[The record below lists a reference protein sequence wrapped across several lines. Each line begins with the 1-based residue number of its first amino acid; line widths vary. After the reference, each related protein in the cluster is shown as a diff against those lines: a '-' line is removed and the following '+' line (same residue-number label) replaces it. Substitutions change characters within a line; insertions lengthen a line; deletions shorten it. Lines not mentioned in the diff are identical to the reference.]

1 MPEVE
6 QPKLHRKEATRKIQS
21 CATHKLATVSL
32 QHEGVRAFKRGEA
45 YGRDILIIIP
55 SASLHF
61 QLPLPLGSDHRASC
75 GYRAVKGVN
84 SGPRQLRA
92 SGSSP
97 FLSWR
102 PSSRSR
108 QPNATQLLLN

>member
-6 QPKLHRKEATRKIQS
+6 QPKLHRKETTRKIQS

-32 QHEGVRAFKRGEA
+32 QHAGVRAFKRGEA
-45 YGRDILIIIP
+45 DGRNMLVIIP

-61 QLPLPLGSDHRASC
+61 QLPLGWDHRASY
-75 GYRAVKGVN
+75 GYRAVRRVN
-84 SGPRQLRA
+84 SGPNQLRA

-108 QPNATQLLLN
+108 QPNATQTLLN